1 MADVRDQVS
10 AVLYKAVSAAMELP
24 VDELNDST
32 ELVKDLGAKSVNMVR
47 IISVLED
54 ELDLDVSFQEL
65 RRRKTIG
72 DIIDYLVELYDEE

>member
-1 MADVRDQVS
+1 MTDVRDRVS
-10 AVLYKAVSAAMELP
+10 AVLYKAVSAAMERP
-24 VDELNDST
+24 VDQLSDST

-72 DIIDYLVELYDEE
+72 DIIEYLVELHEDD